1 MFSLYFNQNTSEKRG
16 IPMHFHQILLFIIHK
31 LSGQRSENAPYY
43 LLKGKK
49 SGQTIQDVTYF
60 QLHAFFS
67 ILPQLSKE
75 DYDIGINELHNHDL
89 IQVEESL
96 VYITEKGI
104 SAVVEGKEFLFNGW
118 EYRGR
123 EQLFW
128 KRLDLV
134 IQTLSQFQAK
144 EKKFVPNQKDMAIQ
158 NFVKDFLIQHNFR
171 EFNLSNDIK
180 QEIFRLFESP
190 LLNDLHRTLFVYRLS
205 GYNKTGLTWEQLSRY
220 YDLTDMNAKINF
232 LECLHNILD
241 NIDINTSPL
250 LFSLAKGIHLDTPLT
265 DSAFKTNSLFE
276 KGYTMEEIARIRK
289 LKINTI
295 EDHVIEIVS
304 SDKNFSVSAF
314 ISSEQVE
321 KILHLSKELHT
332 KKLTVIK
339 NRLPELTYFQVRLA
353 LTKGEQIHG

>member
-1 MFSLYFNQNTSEKRG
+1 
-16 IPMHFHQILLFIIHK
+16 MHFHQILLFIIHK

-75 DYDIGINELHNHDL
+75 DYDIGINELHNRDL

-104 SAVVEGKEFLFNGW
+104 ATVGEGKEFLFNGW

-128 KRLDLV
+128 ERLDLV

-171 EFNLSNDIK
+171 EFNLSNDLK
-180 QEIFRLFESP
+180 QEIFRLLENP

-205 GYNKTGLTWEQLSRY
+205 GYKKTGLTWEQLSRY

-250 LFSLAKGIHLDTPLT
+250 LFSLAKDIHLDTPLT